1 MHLAIVEDE
10 SIHGQLLS
18 SYIKNWSDSR
28 KIPISLALFE
38 NAEQFLFQWEDT
50 HYDAVFLD
58 IQMTGMNGMELAHKI
73 RSHDKNISLIFTTGI
88 PDYIEEGYEV
98 NALHYLRKPLNQEKV
113 YACLDKVSS
122 RAKSEHFIILQTP
135 ENNIQKIAQ
144 EHILYIEARGHE
156 TLIQPDQGQSFL
168 CKNSISQLEKMLDAK
183 EFIKCHRSYL
193 CRISAIYRIDKD
205 TIYFENGYSIP
216 VSRRVYQAVNQA
228 FIQYYRKFN

>member
-10 SIHGQLLS
+10 SIHSQLLA
-18 SYIKNWSDSR
+18 SYIKTWSDSR
-28 KIPISLALFE
+28 QIPTSLAIFE

-58 IQMTGMNGMELAHKI
+58 IQMNGMNGMELAHKI
-73 RSHDKNISLIFTTGI
+73 RSHDNNISLIFTTGI

-98 NALHYLRKPLNQEKV
+98 NALHYLRKPLNPDKV

-122 RAKSEHFIILQTP
+122 RTQTEHFLILQTT
-135 ENNIQKIAQ
+135 ENEMVKIAQ

-156 TLIQPDQGQSFL
+156 TLIQPDQGSVIHSKL
-168 CKNSISQLEKMLDAK
+168 SISQLEKMLETR

-205 TIYFENGYSIP
+205 TIYFENGCQIP
-216 VSRRVYQAVNQA
+216 VSRRIYQTVNQA
-228 FIQYYRKFN
+228 FIQYYRKL

>member
-10 SIHGQLLS
+10 SIHSQLLA

-28 KIPISLALFE
+28 QIPTSLTLFE

-58 IQMTGMNGMELAHKI
+58 IQMNGMNGMELAHKI
-73 RSHDKNISLIFTTGI
+73 RSHDNNISLIFTTGI

-98 NALHYLRKPLNQEKV
+98 NALHYLRKPLNPEKV
-113 YACLDKVSS
+113 YNCLDKVSS
-122 RAKSEHFIILQTP
+122 RSKAEHFIILQTT
-135 ENNIQKIAQ
+135 ENEMQKIAQ

-156 TLIQPDQGQSFL
+156 TLIQPNQGQAIHS
-168 CKNSISQLEKMLDAK
+168 KISISQLEKMLDAK

-205 TIYFENGYSIP
+205 TIYFENGCRIP
-216 VSRRVYQAVNQA
+216 VSRRIYQAVNQA
-228 FIQYYRKFN
+228 FIQYYRKL